1 MVIVVLMTAW
11 HRGPGPGLG
20 PGPGSRFLAVLA
32 VVMAMLTMVVAMAEG
47 RRGGGG
53 LGMLDNSRKNMR
65 SPCKDFSKALPAPLE
80 VMKGCDCYS
89 LAQSLTHSLTHSL
102 F

>member
-1 MVIVVLMTAW
+1 
-11 HRGPGPGLG
+11 
-20 PGPGSRFLAVLA
+20 
-32 VVMAMLTMVVAMAEG
+32 MAMLTMVVAMAEG

-53 LGMLDNSRKNMR
+53 GGGLGMLDNSRKKMR

-80 VMKGCDCYS
+80 VMKGCNCYS
-89 LAQSLTHSLTHSL
+89 LAHSLTHSLTHSL